1 MTATIVGVRRVDM
14 DSENVHGFSL
24 YINYKDESVSG
35 IDGMMAERQ
44 FVNDTMI
51 RSASPGWV
59 PTPGDTFDFEWGR
72 REGKIGRITTVL

>member
-51 RSASPGWV
+51 RSALTW
-59 PTPGDTFDFEWGR
+59 
-72 REGKIGRITTVL
+72 I